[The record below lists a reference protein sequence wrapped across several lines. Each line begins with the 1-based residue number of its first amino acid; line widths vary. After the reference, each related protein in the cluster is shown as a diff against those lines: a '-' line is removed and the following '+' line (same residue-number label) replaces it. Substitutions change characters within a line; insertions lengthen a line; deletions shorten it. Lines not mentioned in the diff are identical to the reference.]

1 MCTRVRFFSLL
12 AVWKSVTTLYII
24 SCEGELSTR
33 IAQEYL
39 GWEGPRNQAKFVQ
52 HMTYDCT
59 PSNSHEGPTKC
70 SPTWSRGTALWLA
83 VIILHTA
90 PNTLSTIRL
99 FLRDCATVKRDRR
112 ISGYLLHTRREWEKQ
127 RLYSFQGLCLT
138 VATSIQTGKQG
149 DSVSVGQQCTHSYDF
164 IDQIWCNYK
173 SRSYIIPTSANDW
186 LQYEIVEKLGS

>member
-1 MCTRVRFFSLL
+1 
-12 AVWKSVTTLYII
+12 
-24 SCEGELSTR
+24 
-33 IAQEYL
+33 
-39 GWEGPRNQAKFVQ
+39 
-52 HMTYDCT
+52 MTYDCT

-127 RLYSFQGLCLT
+127 RLYSFQGPCLT
-138 VATSIQTGKQG
+138 VATSIQTRKQG
-149 DSVSVGQQCTHSYDF
+149 DSVSVGKQCTHSYDF
-164 IDQIWCNYK
+164 IYQIWCNYK
-173 SRSYIIPTSANDW
+173 SRSYTISTSANDC
-186 LQYEIVEKLGS
+186 LQYEIVEKLGSWTKQCWWKLLSDDVPNPRNVYKTLTELSSQNVLLLHLSIADV